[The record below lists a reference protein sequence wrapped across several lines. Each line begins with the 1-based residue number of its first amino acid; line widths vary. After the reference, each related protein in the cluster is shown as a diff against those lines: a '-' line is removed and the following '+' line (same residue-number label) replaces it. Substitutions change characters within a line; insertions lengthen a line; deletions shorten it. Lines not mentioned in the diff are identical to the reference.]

1 VARRHRPLIP
11 LPHPRRNRYTPI
23 DKIYD
28 DFSFCL
34 QAINENKELKDFL
47 FAPPV
52 SKEDKKDVLEKVFEG
67 KIDNRILN
75 FLFLLNENSRLEI
88 SDEILGALK
97 KYIDEEN
104 LKDGLKRLEN
114 GEPVQ
119 YIIGNVDFYGFIF
132 DVDRR
137 VLIPRFETE
146 ELVEK
151 TINYIKG
158 HFEEDISIIDLG
170 TGSGCI
176 AITLK
181 KLFPNSK
188 VTAVDISS
196 EALEAASHNA
206 SKQEVEV
213 TFKKN
218 NMLHGIIDKFD
229 VIISNPPYI
238 DYDEEIMEV
247 VKNNEPHVALYA
259 DNHGLYFYEDI
270 LKNCSNN
277 LNNKFLIAF
286 EIGQT
291 QGEKIRL
298 LAYQYL
304 KNIEVKIEKDMK
316 GLDRFVFITNK

>member
-1 VARRHRPLIP
+1 MK
-11 LPHPRRNRYTPI
+11 YTEEEL
-23 DKIYD
+23 KEY
-28 DFSFCL
+28 
-34 QAINENKELKDFL
+34 NKEY
-47 FAPPV
+47 
-52 SKEDKKDVLEKVFEG
+52 
-67 KIDNRILN
+67 
-75 FLFLLNENSRLEI
+75 
-88 SDEILGALK
+88 LK

-259 DNHGLYFYEDI
+259 DNHGL
-270 LKNCSNN
+270 
-277 LNNKFLIAF
+277 
-286 EIGQT
+286 
-291 QGEKIRL
+291 
-298 LAYQYL
+298 
-304 KNIEVKIEKDMK
+304 
-316 GLDRFVFITNK
+316 